1 MAGGDTFTLTR
12 FTGQVALVTG
22 AASGIGRATAL
33 LFAQHGARV
42 LVADLDEPGMGQ
54 TVKSIEAAGGVAAA
68 QSLDVTSESDWERA
82 IDCVTLTWGR
92 LDVLVN
98 CAGIALVKPVA
109 EMTLEDWRRVLAV
122 NLDGVFLGTR
132 AGIRAM
138 KPAGSGSIVNV
149 ASTSG
154 LKAFASS
161 SAYCASKAAVIM
173 LTRAAA
179 LECLQDQSRIRINAV
194 APAGVK
200 TPLWQKTPGAD
211 VMVGSEILK
220 SPPDAPIGKRFADP
234 IEIARVILFL
244 ASPDAS
250 YITGSV
256 IPVDAGH
263 TA

>member
-1 MAGGDTFTLTR
+1 MASSETLTQTR
-12 FTGQVALVTG
+12 FARQVALVTG

-33 LFAQHGARV
+33 LFAQQGARV
-42 LVADLDEPGMGQ
+42 LVADLDQPGMAE
-54 TVKSIEAAGGVAAA
+54 TVKSIEAGGGIAFA

-82 IDCVTLTWGR
+82 IDTVKQKWGR

-132 AGIRAM
+132 AGVRAM
-138 KPAGSGSIVNV
+138 KPAGIGSIVNV

-154 LKAFASS
+154 LRAFACS

-173 LTRAAA
+173 LTKVAA
-179 LECLQDQSRIRINAV
+179 LECLQDGSYIRINAV

-211 VMVGSEILK
+211 VMVGSEIWE
-220 SPPDAPIGKRFADP
+220 SSSDAPIGKRFADP
-234 IEIARVILFL
+234 VEIARVILFL
-244 ASPDAS
+244 ASLEAS
-250 YITGSV
+250 YITGIV

-263 TA
+263 TV